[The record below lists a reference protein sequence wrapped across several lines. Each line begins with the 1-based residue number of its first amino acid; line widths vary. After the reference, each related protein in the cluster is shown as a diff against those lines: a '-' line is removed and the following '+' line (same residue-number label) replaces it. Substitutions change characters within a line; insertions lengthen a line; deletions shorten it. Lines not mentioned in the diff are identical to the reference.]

1 MKVPNDL
8 IGLWLGGDFLVERKD
23 PGDDHRRENEHVRAS
38 SYSAKH
44 PAASMFFYQD
54 SPTRPPCAGVV
65 NFWLMR

>member
-8 IGLWLGGDFLVERKD
+8 IGLWLGGDFLVEPKD

-54 SPTRPPCAGVV
+54 SPTRPRCADVV

>member
-8 IGLWLGGDFLVERKD
+8 TALWLGGGFLVERKD

-44 PAASMFFYQD
+44 PAASAFFIRIVQRGRRARA
-54 SPTRPPCAGVV
+54 SLIFG
-65 NFWLMR
+65 